1 MGQDGNHLSAKE
13 ATVCSAGEYHHE
25 NRVFLTVGVCAM
37 LTWTRPQGAIVE
49 TAEIPQPKETE
60 DEDPNNSMSMLS
72 GACSVALALEAAAAA
87 ALAAGSP
94 AGLKPCEGP
103 EACTC
108 SYSCP

>member
-13 ATVCSAGEYHHE
+13 AAVCSAGEYSHE
-25 NRVFLTVGVCAM
+25 SSVYLTVSACAM
-37 LTWTRPQGAIVE
+37 LTWTFPQGAIVD
-49 TAEIPQPKETE
+49 TAEIAQPKEME

-94 AGLKPCEGP
+94 AGAKPCEGP
-103 EACTC
+103 EACEC
-108 SYSCP
+108 SYS